1 MSSLL
6 EDLLDVSRITRGA
19 FLLKKE
25 YVDVQTL
32 IEDAV
37 EAVQPAMDTKRHTLR
52 VEYPPF
58 PIVIEVDPLRVT
70 QIVTNLLTNAAK
82 YTPAGGLIWLGTR
95 FEANTFVMYV
105 RDNGIGLN
113 PEMIAKIFDMFTQI
127 DSDLGRK
134 EGGLGIGLA
143 LAQGLAELH
152 GGRIEASSAGLGQ
165 GSEFAIS
172 LPKSLIVEK
181 AEGLPTHGGS
191 HPTPAA
197 SKRILVA
204 DDNPDGAETMSM
216 LLKLSGH
223 EVYLAHSGAEALE
236 VAKRERP
243 DIAVLD
249 IGMPDLNGYEVAERI
264 RHEAW
269 GERIKLIAVT
279 GWGQA
284 EDKRRALGAGFNH
297 HLTKPVDPAQ
307 LEALFTT

>member
-1 MSSLL
+1 MRTLL
-6 EDLLDVSRITRGA
+6 ED
-19 FLLKKE
+19 
-25 YVDVQTL
+25 
-32 IEDAV
+32 AV
-37 EAVQPAMDTKRHTLR
+37 VVVQPAMDAKRHTLR
-52 VEYPPF
+52 VEYPSW
-58 PIVIEVDPLRVT
+58 PIMIEVDALRIT
-70 QIVTNLLTNAAK
+70 QIATNLLTNAAK
-82 YTPAGGLIWLGTR
+82 YTPIGGVIWLGTR
-95 FEANTFVMYV
+95 FDGNSFVIYV
-105 RDNGIGLN
+105 RDNGIGLT
-113 PEMIAKIFDMFTQI
+113 PEMIAKIFNMFTQI
-127 DSDLGRK
+127 ESDLGRS

-143 LAQGLAELH
+143 LAKGLAELH

-181 AEGLPTHGGS
+181 PAESPRHAADGAS
-191 HPTPAA
+191 PAV

-204 DDNPDGAETMSM
+204 DDNRDGAETMGM

-223 EVYLAHSGAEALE
+223 QVYLAHSGAEALE

-297 HLTKPVDPAQ
+297 HLTKPVDPSQ
-307 LEALFTT
+307 LEALFTA